1 MDVDKVAAGGGWCG
15 AQFLYPPRG
24 GWQIYVVGGAFT
36 CNLVLESVNWPTV
49 DGMTRGVKLEVVVIV
64 FMEFGVGL
72 RIYSEEGTHLEL
84 VHHGS
89 CADIVSHEARTQPIR
104 NTEGLGEFMK
114 HRRQAFRFSSHPG
127 RFSKPSYP
135 P

>member
-49 DGMTRGVKLEVVVIV
+49 DGMTRGVKLEVMVIV

-84 VHHGS
+84 VHHAHAPG
-89 CADIVSHEARTQPIR
+89 ARGGDGCCIDAQ
-104 NTEGLGEFMK
+104 
-114 HRRQAFRFSSHPG
+114 S
-127 RFSKPSYP
+127 SKPRTHRVSP
-135 P
+135 CVDIT